1 MQCFHARNAA
11 GTAKYT
17 HENRFFPKFPQIQVQ
32 RSSSKV
38 TAKRRGRVSLSCC
51 CHQVGGKGV
60 VSSVVLRAC
69 GLFAQMTVVDAELDR
84 IHFHTGALSCW
95 RKPVALY

>member
-17 HENRFFPKFPQIQVQ
+17 HENIGLFFFPKFPQIQVQ

-38 TAKRRGRVSLSCC
+38 TEEKRRGRVSLLLLPPGQREVCRALCC
-51 CHQVGGKGV
+51 VVEGV
-60 VSSVVLRAC
+60 WSVC
-69 GLFAQMTVVDAELDR
+69 SDD
-84 IHFHTGALSCW
+84 CC
-95 RKPVALY
+95 